1 MPAGK
6 QRRSKRDPELNR
18 RLDEVHN
25 LMKVRRSEAERR
37 ETAMMDAV
45 QVYLRAAGSIR
56 KCTGIRDQ
64 RVSELRKRIEQL
76 ESEYEAEVTQWRGQQ
91 AGAVAEMRDLG
102 EPDDN
107 IGELLELSNKQV
119 RQLMASARASD
130 RTANNPDLRDR
141 GLLRA
146 FAHEPGRTEAQRE
159 PQVMPT
165 TEESDGQSLA

>member
-6 QRRSKRDPELNR
+6 QRRSKRDPELSR

-37 ETAMMDAV
+37 ETATMDAV
-45 QVYLRAAGSIR
+45 RTYLQASGSIR
-56 KCTGIRDQ
+56 QRTEVRDQ

-102 EPDDN
+102 ESDDN
-107 IGELLELSNKQV
+107 IGELLELTNKQV

-130 RTANNPDLRDR
+130 RAANNPELRDR
-141 GLLRA
+141 GRLPGLA
-146 FAHEPGRTEAQRE
+146 QEPGRPEAQRE
-159 PQVMPT
+159 PQVMPNA
-165 TEESDGQSLA
+165 EESDGQSLA

>member
-6 QRRSKRDPELNR
+6 QRRSKRDPELSR

-56 KCTGIRDQ
+56 KCTGLRDQ

-91 AGAVAEMRDLG
+91 AGAVAAMRDLG
-102 EPDDN
+102 ESDDS
-107 IGELLELSNKQV
+107 IGELLELPNKQV
-119 RQLMASARASD
+119 RQLMASARGAD
-130 RTANNPDLRDR
+130 RTANKPDLRDR
-141 GLLRA
+141 GLLPG
-146 FAHEPGRTEAQRE
+146 FAQEPGRTEVQRE

>member
-6 QRRSKRDPELNR
+6 QRRSKRDPELGR

-45 QVYLRAAGSIR
+45 QTYLRAAASIR
-56 KCTGIRDQ
+56 KCTGQRDQ
-64 RVSELRKRIEQL
+64 RASELRKRIEQL
-76 ESEYEAEVTQWRGQQ
+76 EIEYEAEVTQWRDQQ

-102 EPDDN
+102 ESDDN
-107 IGELLELSNKQV
+107 IGELLELTNKQV

-130 RTANNPDLRDR
+130 RTANKPDLRDR
-141 GLLRA
+141 GLLRG
-146 FAHEPGRTEAQRE
+146 FAQAPGRTVDQRE
-159 PQVMPT
+159 SQVIPN